1 MKFKAWIA
9 AFRLRTLPLALS
21 CVITGSGI
29 AWQKD
34 SLNWSILGLAC
45 LTTVFLQILSN
56 LANDYGDGVKGTDN
70 DSRLGPVR
78 AIQSG
83 IISRNEMRL
92 GIFIC
97 ALITLASGITLLVL
111 ALKVNWTFYVMLTI
125 GFLGIAAAIKYTI
138 GKNAFGYKGLG
149 DLFVFMFFGI
159 VGVLGTSF
167 LQAGSIEWIEL
178 LPATSIGFLCT
189 GVLNLNN
196 MRDHKNDRDSGKN
209 TLVVAIGYRSAKVYH
224 GFLTIVPVVLL
235 GLYNLSTVDNY
246 NWTFFAAPL
255 FIVTAAL
262 VRISRVT
269 EAQLLDR
276 ELKLLALTTFFTS
289 ALFIL
294 AIAVHW

>member
-1 MKFKAWIA
+1 MKFKAWIT

-34 SLNWSILGLAC
+34 SLNWTILGLAC
-45 LTTVFLQILSN
+45 LTTVFLQVLSN

-70 DSRLGPVR
+70 DSRIGPVR

-83 IISRNEMRL
+83 IISRNEMKL
-92 GIFIC
+92 GIVLC

-111 ALKVNWTFYVMLTI
+111 ALKMNWIFYGMLSI

-149 DLFVFMFFGI
+149 DLFVFIFFGI
-159 VGVLGTSF
+159 VGVLGTSY

-178 LPATSIGFLCT
+178 LPATAIGLLCT

-196 MRDHKNDRDSGKN
+196 MRDHKNDRDSGKH
-209 TLVVAIGYRSAKVYH
+209 TFVVAIGYSSAKVYH
-224 GFLTIVPVVLL
+224 AILTFVPVVLL
-235 GLYNLSTVDNY
+235 GLYVLLTEDSY
-246 NWTFFAAPL
+246 NWAFFIASL

-262 VRISRVT
+262 FRISRVT
-269 EAQLLDR
+269 EEQLLDR
-276 ELKLLALTTFFTS
+276 ELKTLALTTFFTS

-294 AIAVHW
+294 ALAIQW

>member
-1 MKFKAWIA
+1 MKFKAWIT
-9 AFRLRTLPLALS
+9 AFRFRTLPLALS

-45 LTTVFLQILSN
+45 STTVFLQILSN

-92 GIFIC
+92 GIIIC
-97 ALITLASGITLLVL
+97 TLITLASGITLLVL

-167 LQAGSIEWIEL
+167 LQAGSIEWIEI
-178 LPATSIGFLCT
+178 LPATSIGLLCT

-196 MRDHKNDRDSGKN
+196 MRDHKNDRESGKN
-209 TLVVAIGYRSAKVYH
+209 TMVVAIGYRSAKVYH
-224 GFLTIVPVVLL
+224 GFLTIVPIVLL